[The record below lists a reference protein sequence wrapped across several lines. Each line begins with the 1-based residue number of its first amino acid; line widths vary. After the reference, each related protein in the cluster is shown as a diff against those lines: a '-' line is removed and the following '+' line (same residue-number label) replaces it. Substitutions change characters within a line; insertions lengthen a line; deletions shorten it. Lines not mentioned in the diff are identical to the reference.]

1 MGKKLSEDEIKYIL
15 SVESSKAQQEIYK
28 FTKETKELNKTN
40 KERRSLMRELESLGK
55 KESDEYKRL
64 DDEVKK
70 SNETIQ
76 KNNKLIK
83 ELEKK
88 LDLTGLTMVQ
98 LRKKAKDLR
107 AQLDQTVK
115 STHPEEYAELESEL
129 AKVTNRMEELRNTG
143 KYAKQQLSSY
153 DKAMVAAKKATKAF
167 IAVEFVRY
175 LKDIGM
181 KAYETRK
188 EYARFEATLR
198 NATGSSKEAATAMK
212 MLQQLA
218 KETPASVAEW
228 NEAYIKLINRGIKP
242 TSEELIAMGDIA
254 MSQGKDIDQFIEALL
269 DAMTGENERLK
280 EFGITAS
287 KNGKTTAY
295 TFKGLTTEVDNTDT
309 AIKNYILSLG
319 KLQGVQG
326 SMATQMNELAGLE
339 SNLGDQMDSI
349 YNKIGKKLEPA
360 IKSFMG
366 TLGKIM
372 GTISGHLDSANEK
385 FEDQI
390 EKIISLQ
397 TKLGPLLSR
406 YDELKIKT
414 NLSAAEQS
422 ELNSLIK
429 EIARIV
435 PSAVSE
441 WNDYG
446 EAISVNTEKAK
457 EFIETEKKRLT
468 YINRGQIEETQSN
481 IESYKKTVDIYTKLL
496 KEGGK
501 WKTDRKTGDMFFVQ
515 FSNEELQ
522 DFKKKLDEAQQLLE
536 GSYEQMKVLTGQTIE
551 EQINS
556 RIERNKKMEEAQ
568 NKFNKMN
575 KSMLAAWIA
584 DEKNATNEYLSLAK
598 EIYKNRFPDIPVDP
612 KEIEKAAR
620 KVKQAAEKEKK
631 AILDTEKDVF
641 ESMRSMR
648 EEELIAQD
656 KWYNEQKFALN
667 ISLQEKNISQEQYSI
682 MMLAL
687 DKANSTA
694 RLNIEKAYYEDSQ
707 SLLVTNIKLKEDFIR
722 ESNKRIVEAEKK
734 NNEDLINEQQ
744 KINDI
749 VKEFKQDFNLITPK
763 DAYQME
769 IDALNASYNARKDL
783 LISNGKDLLELEES
797 FEKAKLEMAV
807 NYEKARQQALDK
819 YGLVSLKE
827 KYKLELNEFAIAIT
841 EWELSTEEII
851 AGFLKIKTDYV
862 NKLVNTWTD
871 IFSNAF
877 QSLQDAEINNIES
890 KYNKEI
896 EAAKGNADEVE
907 RLEQEKEQKKLD
919 IQKKYADVN
928 FAIKVSQII
937 ADTAVSVMKAYADL
951 GPIAG
956 AIAAA
961 VVSATGAIQIA
972 AANAERQKVKSMT
985 ASGSSN
991 NSASGNYTR
1000 VPGKQSGGYIDVTRS
1015 QDGKEFQAVYD
1026 PKRRGYIDHPT
1037 VIVGEGPAGMS
1048 REWVAS
1054 NEAVK
1059 NPTVAPI
1066 LSILDQA
1073 QQAGTIRT
1081 LDLNSYLQSK
1091 AIGRQDGG
1099 SVVSH
1104 PAKISPVPVPDAG
1117 LSQVVGKLNDTL
1129 IELKREG
1136 LPAYTLLDD
1145 FDRARKLQERS
1156 RKIGSKS

>member
-1 MGKKLSEDEIKYIL
+1 
-15 SVESSKAQQEIYK
+15 
-28 FTKETKELNKTN
+28 
-40 KERRSLMRELESLGK
+40 
-55 KESDEYKRL
+55 
-64 DDEVKK
+64 
-70 SNETIQ
+70 
-76 KNNKLIK
+76 
-83 ELEKK
+83 
-88 LDLTGLTMVQ
+88 
-98 LRKKAKDLR
+98 
-107 AQLDQTVK
+107 
-115 STHPEEYAELESEL
+115 
-129 AKVTNRMEELRNTG
+129 
-143 KYAKQQLSSY
+143 
-153 DKAMVAAKKATKAF
+153 
-167 IAVEFVRY
+167 
-175 LKDIGM
+175 
-181 KAYETRK
+181 
-188 EYARFEATLR
+188 
-198 NATGSSKEAATAMK
+198 
-212 MLQQLA
+212 
-218 KETPASVAEW
+218 
-228 NEAYIKLINRGIKP
+228 
-242 TSEELIAMGDIA
+242 
-254 MSQGKDIDQFIEALL
+254 
-269 DAMTGENERLK
+269 
-280 EFGITAS
+280 
-287 KNGKTTAY
+287 
-295 TFKGLTTEVDNTDT
+295 
-309 AIKNYILSLG
+309 
-319 KLQGVQG
+319 
-326 SMATQMNELAGLE
+326 MATQMNELAGLE

-372 GTISGHLDSANEK
+372 GTISGYLDSTNEK

-390 EKIISLQ
+390 GKVISLQ

-457 EFIETEKKRLT
+457 EFIETEKKRLA

-568 NKFNKMN
+568 SKFNKMN

-620 KVKQAAEKEKK
+620 EAKQAAEKEKK

-648 EEELIAQD
+648 EEELIAQE
-656 KWYNEQKFALN
+656 KWYNDQKFALN

-749 VKEFKQDFNLITPK
+749 VREFKQDFNLITPK

-851 AGFLKIKTDYV
+851 AGFLKIKTDYI

-877 QSLQDAEINNIES
+877 QSLQDAEINNIET

-896 EAAKGNADEVE
+896 DAAKGNADEVE
-907 RLEQEKEQKKLD
+907 RLENEKEQKKLNV
-919 IQKKYADVN
+919 QKKYADIN

-972 AANAERQKVKSMT
+972 AANAERNKVKSMT
-985 ASGSSN
+985 VSGSSIGV
-991 NSASGNYTR
+991 SSGTYTR
-1000 VPGKQSGGYIDVTRS
+1000 VPGKQSGGYIDVTRA
-1015 QDGKEFQAVYD
+1015 QDGKEFKAVYD
-1026 PKRRGYIDHPT
+1026 PKRRGFIDKPT
-1037 VIVGEGPAGMS
+1037 VIVGEGPAGS
-1048 REWVAS
+1048 SKEWVAS

-1059 NPTVAPI
+1059 NPTIAPI

-1081 LDLNSYLQSK
+1081 LDLNKYLQAQ
-1091 AIGRQDGG
+1091 AIGRQSGG
-1099 SVVSH
+1099 GIQSATV
-1104 PAKISPVPVPDAG
+1104 PSPTVQPDLG
-1117 LSQVVGKLNDTL
+1117 LSRSIKELNDTL
-1129 IELKREG
+1129 LLLKKDG

-1145 FDRARKLQERS
+1145 FDKARKLQERS
-1156 RKIGSKS
+1156 RKIGSKR